1 MSGPVMLK
9 TNLRSEWCHYT
20 IHCCVISDVGTDGVF
35 RQTPLHL
42 AVGEGNVAAIG
53 AILETSKVKPN
64 LNLKNSSGQT
74 VLALALG
81 NEMEDIAAE
90 LLKGLG
96 LLFFNFHIT
105 RFVLDWAY
113 HTATPFIFQC
123 LSFTSVQNCLLDQ
136 SFIILLK

>member
-1 MSGPVMLK
+1 MLI
-9 TNLRSEWCHYT
+9 W
-20 IHCCVISDVGTDGVF
+20 VILIFFDVAGTDGVF

-53 AILETSKVKPN
+53 AILETSKTASKVKPN

-90 LLKGLG
+90 LLKGLS
-96 LLFFNFHIT
+96 LI
-105 RFVLDWAY
+105 
-113 HTATPFIFQC
+113 FISDC
-123 LSFTSVQNCLLDQ
+123 SCHCH
-136 SFIILLK
+136 

>member
-1 MSGPVMLK
+1 MSNFEIFDV
-9 TNLRSEWCHYT
+9 
-20 IHCCVISDVGTDGVF
+20 VGTDGVF

-53 AILETSKVKPN
+53 AILETSKTASKVKPN

-90 LLKGLG
+90 LLKGLN
-96 LLFFNFHIT
+96 LLFISDCSFHG
-105 RFVLDWAY
+105 
-113 HTATPFIFQC
+113 H
-123 LSFTSVQNCLLDQ
+123 
-136 SFIILLK
+136 